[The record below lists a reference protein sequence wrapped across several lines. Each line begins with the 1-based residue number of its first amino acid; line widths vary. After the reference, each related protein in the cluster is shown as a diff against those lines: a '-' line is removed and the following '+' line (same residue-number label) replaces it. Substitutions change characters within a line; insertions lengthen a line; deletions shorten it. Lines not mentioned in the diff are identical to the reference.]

1 MVLFT
6 FVIAVVAFGTG
17 MYVQW
22 RYDGGLK
29 EQLDWHEVR
38 GEVGDLGELSS
49 LEDQVRTLNRRIA
62 GLLASPGAYLRARRL
77 LGPLELER
85 DDLVAEL
92 ELIETTN

>member
-1 MVLFT
+1 MVMFT
-6 FVIAVVAFGTG
+6 FVVAVVAFGTG

-22 RYDGGLK
+22 RYDGSLK
-29 EQLDWHEVR
+29 EQLHWHEVR
-38 GEVGDLGELSS
+38 GEVGDLGELGN

-85 DDLVAEL
+85 EELIKEL